1 MLPFTEDQ
9 FFALFGRYNEAIWPL
24 QLAAYALGA
33 AAVGVILR
41 SRRFGSR
48 VALSALALLWVW
60 TGVSYHWVF
69 FSSINPIARAFAV
82 LFVAQALIFAFA
94 AMRRRIQ
101 FAIAGGAAFV
111 AWSFIAYAAIVYP
124 LLNALLGHAYP
135 RSPTFGVT
143 PCPLVI
149 FTLGVLL
156 MSQLRVSSVVF
167 AIPVVWAVI
176 GGSAAL
182 LLNVL
187 PDLALPAAA
196 LMAVLLN
203 ARKPTAD
210 APSHAPP

>member
-33 AAVGVILR
+33 AAVGAIPL

-48 VALSALALLWVW
+48 LALFALALLWVW
-60 TGVSYHWVF
+60 TGASYHWVF
-69 FSSINPIARAFAV
+69 FSTINPVARAFAV
-82 LFVAQALIFAFA
+82 LFVAQALIFALA
-94 AMRRRIQ
+94 AMRSRIQ
-101 FAIAGGAAFV
+101 LASAGGAAFV
-111 AWSFIAYAAIVYP
+111 AGSFIAYAAIVYP

-135 RSPTFGVT
+135 SGPTFGVT

-156 MSQLRVSSVVF
+156 MSQRRVSWVVF

-196 LMAVLLN
+196 LVAVALN
-203 ARKPTAD
+203 ARKPASP
-210 APSHAPP
+210 APSHAPA